1 VAQSER
7 RSGGPVRPFTALA
20 FATVG
25 FIALLIFGLGMLS
38 LFLDQEVIGVPGLGQ
53 FPGILGTALAVV
65 AFAAVL
71 WSFVRQRHPS
81 FWGALPTA
89 LAPFAAYIAGVWI
102 GAVATGADLAAAT
115 SAAGGVATS
124 WFGVVVAASGLV
136 SGWAGIALVR
146 TKARRPRWPWE
157 GEEE

>member
-1 VAQSER
+1 L
-7 RSGGPVRPFTALA
+7 TALA

-38 LFLDQEVIGVPGLGQ
+38 LFLDEDVIAVPGLGQ
-53 FPGILGTALAVV
+53 VPGILGTALAVA
-65 AFAAVL
+65 AFAAAL
-71 WSFVRQRHPS
+71 WSFVRLRHPS

-124 WFGVVVAASGLV
+124 WFGFVVAAAGLV

-157 GEEE
+157 RDEE